1 MKYDLQNKEYPIGEQ
16 ISYYHEVL
24 IVKENHIVETNSNLS
39 RELLIKDDFI
49 LIEEEGKVLSA
60 KDLKPKTE
68 KKTESKPALKRKK
81 TSKKKAK
88 KK

>member
-1 MKYDLQNKEYPIGEQ
+1 MKYVLQNKEYPIGEQ

-60 KDLKPKTE
+60 KDLKPKKE
-68 KKTESKPALKRKK
+68 KKEVKEKKKVTKKKKKRK
-81 TSKKKAK
+81 
-88 KK
+88 

>member
-1 MKYDLQNKEYPIGEQ
+1 MKYVLQNKEYPIGEQ

-39 RELLIKDDFI
+39 RELLIKDGFI
-49 LIEEEGKVLSA
+49 LIEEDGKGFTA
-60 KDLKPKTE
+60 KELESKTE
-68 KKTESKPALKRKK
+68 KKVETKPVTKQKK
-81 TSKKKAK
+81 TSKKKTK